1 MRLHFT
7 PNQKHQL
14 DAINAVVRVF
24 EGQPARRDKFS
35 LIATS
40 EFHPESQFA
49 NRLEITSEQV
59 LKNTQSIQRENEL
72 EISQSMDNDSMHFSV
87 EMETGT
93 GKTYVYLRTI
103 YELNRVYGF
112 KKFVIVVPSVA
123 IREGVLKNLSITHDH
138 LQNLYGKPPTRFAV
152 YNSGKVSGLRD
163 FALSDAI
170 QILVINIDSFA
181 KDENVINR
189 RNDKLTGE
197 KPVDFIQRANP
208 IVIVDEPQNMET
220 SKRKQAIENLNYLC
234 TLRYSATH
242 TNRYNLIYSLN
253 PVQAYD
259 LGLVKQIEVDS
270 VLTENDFNAAYV
282 RLKKINTK
290 GSLSAVMEIDRDT
303 GRGVERK
310 PVSVKLGADIFRSS
324 GQREI
329 YRNGYIV
336 NEIDAE
342 RGRVTLSS
350 GGKLLV
356 GQTIGGLS
364 DEMMRVQIE
373 ETVNEHF
380 NKEEKLKSRGI
391 KIISLFFIDRVA
403 NYRRYESGNPVKGK
417 FAKWFEKAF
426 RDASRKTEYAGLIPH
441 TEEEV
446 HDGYFSGDKHGW
458 KDTSGSIKADE
469 STFQLIMKDKERL
482 LDPDEPLRFIFSHSA
497 LREGWD
503 NPNVFQ
509 ICTLNET
516 CSELKKRQEIG
527 RGMRL
532 PVDREGNRIQDA
544 SVNRLTVIANES
556 YEDFA
561 RQLQNEIERECGV
574 EFRNKIRDKRKRSDV
589 QYRKG
594 FQLDENFKVLWDKI
608 KYQTTY
614 RVEYGTEDLITRAAK
629 AVQDMEPVTAPLFR
643 VEKAK
648 IDVTEDDGVMPKR
661 LTGRVASAKRGV
673 DLVPDILSIIQNQDR
688 VRLTRDTVYEIL
700 RRSGR
705 LADALKNP
713 QMFVDEVVGS
723 IESVLADL
731 MIDGIQYQKI
741 GAREYELRLFSGY
754 EFHCDENTFE
764 INNPGKT
771 INEGWLPLD
780 SDVEKQFAKDCE
792 SSEDIKFYFK
802 LPPWFKIK
810 TPIGNYNPD
819 WALIKN
825 GDQAVYFVAET
836 KSKNQEL
843 RPGEEKKI
851 KFGTAHYEKLGVKF
865 KQVSGVRELD

>member
-1 MRLHFT
+1 MRLNFT

-24 EGQPARRDKFS
+24 EGQPAGRDEFS
-35 LIATS
+35 LIATG

-49 NRLEITSEQV
+49 NRLEITPEQL
-59 LKNTQSIQRENEL
+59 LKNTQAIQRENGL
-72 EISQSMDNDSMHFSV
+72 EISRSIDNNSMHFSV

-163 FALSDAI
+163 FAMSDAI

-181 KDENVINR
+181 KDENIINR

-197 KPVDFIQRANP
+197 RPVDFIQRANP

-220 SKRKQAIENLNYLC
+220 SKRKQAIENLDYLC

-242 TNRYNLIYSLN
+242 TSRYNLIYSLN

-290 GSLSAVMEIDRDT
+290 GSLSAVVEIDRDT
-303 GRGVERK
+303 GKGVERK
-310 PVSVKLGADIFRSS
+310 PISVKLGADIFYSS
-324 GQREI
+324 GRREI

-350 GGKLLV
+350 GGELLV

-380 NKEEKLKSRGI
+380 NKEKSLKSRGI
-391 KIISLFFIDRVA
+391 KVISLFFIDRVA

-417 FAKWFEKAF
+417 FVKWFEKAF

-516 CSELKKRQEIG
+516 RSELKKRQEIG

-532 PVDREGNRIQDA
+532 PVDREGNRIQDTA
-544 SVNRLTVIANES
+544 VNRLTVIANES

-561 RQLQNEIERECGV
+561 RQLQNEIEKECGV
-574 EFRNKIRDKRKRSDV
+574 EFRNKIRDKRKRSEV

-614 RVEYGTEDLITRAAK
+614 RVEYGTEDLIKGAAK
-629 AVQDMEPVTAPLFR
+629 AVQSMEPITVPLFR

-648 IDVTEDDGVMPKR
+648 IDVAEDAGVMPKR
-661 LTGRVASAKRGV
+661 LTGRVVSAKRGV

-713 QMFVDEVVGS
+713 QLFVDEVVDS

-741 GAREYELRLFSGY
+741 GAGEYELRLFSGY

-764 INNPGKT
+764 VNNSEKT

-780 SDVEKQFAKDCE
+780 SGVEKQFARDCE
-792 SSEDIKFYFK
+792 SSEDIRFYFK

-810 TPIGNYNPD
+810 TPVGNYNPD

-825 GDQAVYFVAET
+825 RDEAVYFVAET

-843 RPGEEKKI
+843 RPEEKKKI
-851 KFGTAHYEKLGVKF
+851 NFGTAHYEQLEVEF